1 MFVNPALGA
10 KEAYV
15 PGLTQDYVAKKFGIP
30 FEDVAKL
37 GSAENPFGPSPKAL
51 AAIKVAMKVDNYPE
65 WTAKSLREK
74 VASKYGWM
82 PEQVICGCGETEI
95 MSWIIR
101 SFSRL
106 GDEILM
112 FVPAFPIYHMA
123 AENEGRVPVYVGMGD
138 ELEFDWNK
146 FVDAIQPK
154 VKIIFLTNP
163 HSPTGRLLSEKEIMC
178 VCERAKDQ
186 LVVLDEAYIHFSNTN
201 GAMNLVKDYKNLIVL
216 RTFSKVY
223 GLAGL
228 RVGFGIATKEI
239 IAPLMHLKPTWNMGA
254 LQVAGAV
261 AALDDDEFV
270 AMTIK
275 EIAKMREYILSKIAT
290 LDAFSVVGQPSSN
303 FFLMRIEDHSIDS
316 SQMFEELLKRGVIV
330 KDGSVSFIGLGKRF
344 LRIDVSRQKQMERLA
359 WALEDIHK
367 SLHLPAL
374 G

>member
-123 AENEGRVPVYVGMGD
+123 AENEGRVPVYIGMGD
-138 ELEFDWNK
+138 ELKFNWNK
-146 FVDAIQPK
+146 FLDAIQPE
-154 VKIIFLTNP
+154 VKIVFLTNP
-163 HSPTGRLLSEKEIMC
+163 HSPTGRLLSEKDIRS
-178 VCERAKDQ
+178 VCERAKNQ

-201 GAMNLVKDYKNLIVL
+201 GAMNLVKEYKNLIVL

-228 RVGFGIATKEI
+228 RVGFGIAAPEI
-239 IAPLMHLKPTWNMGA
+239 IAPLMHLKPTWNIGA
-254 LQVAGAV
+254 LQVAGAI
-261 AALDDDEFV
+261 AALDDDEYV

-275 EIAKMREYILSKIAT
+275 EITRMREYILSKIAT
-290 LDAFSVVGQPSSN
+290 LSGFSIVGKPSSN
-303 FFLMRIEDHSIDS
+303 FFLMRIEDPSIDS

-367 SLHLPAL
+367 SLPLPVL